1 MCLDGS
7 GEATGNDVGIVADVF
22 GDADIIWT
30 GVEVVNLGERSR
42 RMMSVGVG
50 WFSAWCLLLS
60 YFAIYLYE

>member
-50 WFSAWCLLLS
+50 
-60 YFAIYLYE
+60 